1 MKTFIT
7 CIGSCLILFATTS
20 GAARAEGSTGPS
32 PDAQSAS
39 QIDYDSAPIVTPN
52 FTIGPED
59 VLDIIVWHHPDL
71 SKEVMVRPDGRISLP
86 LLKEIVAVGKTPS
99 VLEAEIAQELTKFI
113 SDPSVAIIVKEVNSY
128 VIFVLGEVTRPGK
141 YPLKS
146 KTDVLQGITIA
157 GGFTKEAARNKV
169 IVYRPGENGESNK
182 KFTISYDDI
191 VLRNKDEQNIVL
203 APGDTIVVL
212 SEKMIIR

>member
-1 MKTFIT
+1 MVNFMK
-7 CIGSCLILFATTS
+7 CAGSCLIFLATSS
-20 GAARAEGSTGPS
+20 GAALAGEASS
-32 PDAQSAS
+32 PALLSQAAS
-39 QIDYDSAPIVTPN
+39 QIDYDSVPIVTREY
-52 FTIGPED
+52 IVGPED

-71 SKEVMVRPDGRISLP
+71 SKEVTVRPDGKISLP
-86 LLKEIVAVGKTPS
+86 LLKEIIAVGKTPAA
-99 VLEAEIAQELTKFI
+99 LEAEIAQELTNFI
-113 SDPSVAIIVKEVNSY
+113 SDPSIAIIVKEVNSY

-169 IVYRPGENGESNK
+169 IVYRPGKNGQANK
-182 KFTISYDDI
+182 KVTISYDDI
-191 VLRNKDEQNIVL
+191 VLRNKDDENIVL

-212 SEKMIIR
+212 SEQMILR